1 MAAII
6 TNNFRLNNAEQ
17 FHESF
22 SETASTKY
30 YLFVGRHQP
39 YSASTGGGTDASP
52 PTPLDNVNDERMYF
66 RDMFAAKRITSSA
79 ISFAITRHNW
89 VTGTVY
95 DMYRGDYGQTV
106 NAAVV
111 KTANGNIDPFA
122 ATSKMWVLNSENN
135 VYKCLWNNGG
145 AASTQEPSG
154 TGTAELSTADNYV
167 WKFMYSLTTT
177 EITDFLTTDF
187 MPVHTDSTVAA
198 VAVQGEIR
206 HYIIANGGAGYT
218 NGTYTANIV
227 KGDATTNAT
236 FNVTV
241 SGNSVTSVVPVDAG
255 SGYTFADLAI
265 DDITGIHPG
274 TVSTSAVVVPMISP
288 KGGHGSDA
296 IKELGGFFVIT
307 NTSIAGT
314 AGSGDFI
321 VDQDFRRIGLVR
333 NPYNYGSTTVST
345 ADTLSALKT
354 MTLKSSPTPGS
365 FIVDEVITGG
375 TSGAKGVVVHW
386 DASSRVLKYAQTQ
399 WTGVNTTSGA
409 TYGNLI
415 DFQTNE
421 SITSASSATG
431 DIDTLGSPEIDYYSG
446 DVIYVENRAPITRA
460 ADQTENIKL
469 IIEF

>member
-66 RDMFAAKRITSSA
+66 RDMFAAKRITASA

-95 DMYRGDYGQTV
+95 DMYRGDYGETV
-106 NAAVV
+106 NAAVIRTV
-111 KTANGNIDPFA
+111 NGSIDPFA
-122 ATSKMWVLNSENN
+122 ATSRMWVLNSENN
-135 VYKCLWNNGG
+135 VYKCLWNDGG
-145 AASTQEPSG
+145 TASTQEPSG
-154 TGTAELSTADNYV
+154 TGTAELSTADGYV
-167 WKFMYSLTTT
+167 WKYMYTLTTT

-187 MPVHTDSTVAA
+187 MPVHTDSTVSA

-206 HYIIANGGAGYT
+206 HYIIANGGAGYN
-218 NGTYTANIV
+218 NGTYTSQIV
-227 KGDATTNAT
+227 KGDGTTNAT

-241 SGNSVTSVVPVDAG
+241 SGNSVTSIVPVDAG
-255 SGYTFADLAI
+255 SGYTFADLSI
-265 DDITGIHPG
+265 DEISGVGSP
-274 TVSTSAVVVPMISP
+274 STSAVIVPMISP

-296 IKELGGFFVIT
+296 TKELGGFFVIT

-333 NPYNYGSTTVST
+333 NPYNYGSVTVST
-345 ADTLSALKT
+345 SDTLSGLKS
-354 MTLKSSPTPGS
+354 MTLKTSPTPGS
-365 FIVDEVITGG
+365 FVIDEVIAGG
-375 TSGAKGVVVHW
+375 TSGARGVVVHW
-386 DASSRVLKYAQTQ
+386 DSTSRVLKYAQTQ
-399 WTGVNTTSGA
+399 WTGVSTTIGVGF
-409 TYGNLI
+409 GNLVE
-415 DFQTNE
+415 FQTNE
-421 SITSASSATG
+421 SITSTSSATG
-431 DIDTLGSPEIDYYSG
+431 DIDTLASPEIDFYSG